1 MRINNGVNRY
11 PYFLLL
17 PLILILGA
25 IIFYPIGYAIFL
37 SLNNYVL
44 TRPHEIGFS
53 GLSNYIKIFA
63 GDKVFWR
70 ALVRTGRWVF
80 WTISLELLL
89 GLVTAWLL
97 NQEFRGRN
105 IIRSVILIPWIFPS
119 VLTGLIW
126 VWMFDD
132 SYGVI
137 NDILFKLH
145 LISDFIPWLSQSS
158 TVLYSVIIAQVWH
171 GIPFFAIMIL
181 AAMQGIPEELYEAAR
196 IDGSNKWQ
204 EFWYVTWPAILPTT
218 MIVTLLRTI
227 WTASYVEHIQIMT
240 GGGPG
245 ESTLT
250 LPVYIFRRA
259 YSYLDFGYGAAL
271 SIVLIIMLSG
281 LVWVYLRM
289 IRSHKE

>member
-1 MRINNGVNRY
+1 M
-11 PYFLLL
+11 
-17 PLILILGA
+17 
-25 IIFYPIGYAIFL
+25 
-37 SLNNYVL
+37 
-44 TRPHEIGFS
+44 
-53 GLSNYIKIFA
+53 
-63 GDKVFWR
+63 
-70 ALVRTGRWVF
+70 
-80 WTISLELLL
+80 
-89 GLVTAWLL
+89 TAWLL

-281 LVWVYLRM
+281 WFGFIL
-289 IRSHKE
+289 E

>member
-1 MRINNGVNRY
+1 LKGEQMRINNGVNRY

-171 GIPFFAIMIL
+171 GIPF
-181 AAMQGIPEELYEAAR
+181 
-196 IDGSNKWQ
+196 
-204 EFWYVTWPAILPTT
+204 
-218 MIVTLLRTI
+218 LL
-227 WTASYVEHIQIMT
+227 
-240 GGGPG
+240 
-245 ESTLT
+245 L
-250 LPVYIFRRA
+250 
-259 YSYLDFGYGAAL
+259 
-271 SIVLIIMLSG
+271 
-281 LVWVYLRM
+281 
-289 IRSHKE
+289 